1 MSPHQHVLEAS
12 TYRLHPRRLV
22 AGKEPSLRDVERY
35 SGRTPCPAP
44 ILPRYSGGRAMQP
57 LGGGFY
63 VDPRS
68 FGKNKPHILFA
79 DDRTAYDTS

>member
-1 MSPHQHVLEAS
+1 
-12 TYRLHPRRLV
+12 
-22 AGKEPSLRDVERY
+22 
-35 SGRTPCPAP
+35 
-44 ILPRYSGGRAMQP
+44 MQP

-68 FGKNKPHILFA
+68 LGKNKPHILFA

>member
-1 MSPHQHVLEAS
+1 
-12 TYRLHPRRLV
+12 
-22 AGKEPSLRDVERY
+22 
-35 SGRTPCPAP
+35 
-44 ILPRYSGGRAMQP
+44 MQP